1 MQEFSFADI
10 DKFSTSSLVTRMTT
24 DVTNVQN
31 AFGMLIRIAVRVPL
45 MIIFSVVMAW
55 RINSDMA
62 LIFLIMVPFLAA
74 ILFGIVRYVFP
85 LFRRIFKKYDALN
98 NSVQEN
104 IAAIRVVK
112 SLRSTKLRSSTAP
125 RRMCVKTSPM
135 LKSYWLLTAR

>member
-1 MQEFSFADI
+1 
-10 DKFSTSSLVTRMTT
+10 MTT

-85 LFRRIFKKYDALN
+85 LFRRIFK
-98 NSVQEN
+98 
-104 IAAIRVVK
+104 
-112 SLRSTKLRSSTAP
+112 STTR
-125 RRMCVKTSPM
+125 
-135 LKSYWLLTAR
+135 

>member
-1 MQEFSFADI
+1 
-10 DKFSTSSLVTRMTT
+10 
-24 DVTNVQN
+24 
-31 AFGMLIRIAVRVPL
+31 MLIRIAVRVPL

-112 SLRSTKLRSSTAP
+112 SFVTEEHENQEVQP
-125 RRMCVKTSPM
+125 RLAGC
-135 LKSYWLLTAR
+135 A